1 MIIQLK
7 KVKTYIILLI
17 DVDLWMK
24 YILLLKIN
32 IIYIYIQINFIFYII
47 KINML

>member
-32 IIYIYIQINFIFYII
+32 IIYIYIQINFIFHII